1 MQILGTT
8 IESLTDLQ
16 YVVRQPE
23 FRFSELWKERNAV
36 QKLSTEEVFFSDDTL
51 LGLSKQ
57 IKQRLFKY
65 VVSVL
70 INNESNTTAL
80 FSLKKNE
87 QDYYTYLIKEIRDGS
102 SKPCLVCDINLKGYN
117 LNALNTLLMNLE
129 KEIAEEKLTALAG
142 VMLLLLDGHKNYLP
156 IDETWIMLN
165 ADDIQQMLGVKRK
178 FYKYINKIYE
188 DLQFEPT
195 SEFPLEKRVFVNY
208 GDKDIII
215 SDGNKEWTLKP
226 HVGNQYD
233 CLVGAFHE
241 DKCYMMFENTGIC
254 SRSGKS
260 LSLYFDHSDSKIYLS
275 INHNNN
281 KTIIPNVISFS
292 CGEIDFFYITSNGK
306 IEYGDDLFN
315 EMLKIKSK
323 LYLIDAAEKL
333 LYISLKN
340 DNKISYC
347 LTTKKILSY
356 D

>member
-117 LNALNTLLMNLE
+117 LNALNALLMNLE

-142 VMLLLLDGHKNYLP
+142 VMLLLSDGHKNYLP

-178 FYKYINKIYE
+178 FYNSINKIYS
-188 DLQFEPT
+188 DVRFEPT
-195 SEFPLEKRVFVNY
+195 SEFPLETRVFVNY
-208 GDKDIII
+208 GDQDIKIF
-215 SDGNKEWTLKP
+215 DGNKEWTLKP
-226 HVGNQYD
+226 HVGNRYD
-233 CLVGAFHE
+233 CIVGAFHE
-241 DKCYMMFENTGIC
+241 DKCYMMFENKAKC
-254 SRSGKS
+254 SISDKV
-260 LSLYFDHSDSKIYLS
+260 LFLYFNHANSKTYLS

-281 KTIIPNVISFS
+281 ELIIPDVISFS
-292 CGEIDFFYITSNGK
+292 CGEKDAFYITESG
-306 IEYGDDLFN
+306 EMEFGADLFN
-315 EMLKIKSK
+315 EK
-323 LYLIDAAEKL
+323 LVIERKLCFTEAEERL
-333 LYISLKN
+333 LYVFFRN
-340 DNKISYC
+340 NKAYKC
-347 LTTKKILSY
+347 LTTLKNIIL
-356 D
+356 